1 MQAISVDRHR
11 QWQRAGAEV
20 ELLDKTEIER
30 LTGKYRKIKT
40 SQGKIFTDSMASGGV
55 LKDYVSQY
63 FGFWVGFQLGPSKKD
78 LNIAFNGRENR
89 QKG

>member
-1 MQAISVDRHR
+1 
-11 QWQRAGAEV
+11 
-20 ELLDKTEIER
+20 
-30 LTGKYRKIKT
+30 
-40 SQGKIFTDSMASGGV
+40 MASGGV

>member
-1 MQAISVDRHR
+1 
-11 QWQRAGAEV
+11 
-20 ELLDKTEIER
+20 
-30 LTGKYRKIKT
+30 
-40 SQGKIFTDSMASGGV
+40 V

-89 QKG
+89 QKGLRSVQVSMPSLKVGLGRAGIPGDFRVLEVRIT